1 MLVHA
6 DHQDWVALI
15 LCSYIIGMKITG
27 EIKDITLC
35 EIAMERNVKELPVF
49 WHYALGF
56 LNRLRSQ
63 IFLQPLVGAI
73 PCVVL
78 TQGGSAL
85 DICFNTIA
93 VRA

>member
-1 MLVHA
+1 MN
-6 DHQDWVALI
+6 
-15 LCSYIIGMKITG
+15 
-27 EIKDITLC
+27 
-35 EIAMERNVKELPVF
+35 RNIDELSVF
-49 WHYALGF
+49 WQYALGF

-63 IFLQPLVGAI
+63 FFLQPLVGAI

-93 VRA
+93 VSGPPHVLSQPDATCVPAANVHLLNNVE